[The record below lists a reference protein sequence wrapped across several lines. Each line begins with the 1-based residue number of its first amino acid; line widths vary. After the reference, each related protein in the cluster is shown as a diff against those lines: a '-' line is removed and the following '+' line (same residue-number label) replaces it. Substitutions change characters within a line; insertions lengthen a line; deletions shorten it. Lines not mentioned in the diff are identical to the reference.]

1 MEVYGK
7 FTEGSKRAIDIAK
20 NEAAAMG
27 HSLIGSEHLL
37 LGILQLQSPI
47 SSAFEN
53 AGITADIIRSRIIEL
68 VGDGSGTN
76 TKLLGFSQRTVQI
89 FEISHLTA
97 RQMGKSAVGIEHLMV
112 GILKEGKGIAVK
124 ILNDMNINLVSLEK
138 DILEISRKTEQE
150 VQKAKENEKSI
161 LRKYGIDLTED
172 ARAGKLDPVVGRER
186 EIERVI
192 QILSRR
198 TKNNPCLVGEP
209 GVGKTAIAEG
219 LARKITSGDIP
230 DNLRGKKLISLD
242 MPGLLAGSKFRGEFE
257 ERMKQAL
264 EEAKKDGK
272 VILFIDEMHTIIG
285 AGGGEGSIDASNI
298 LKPALSRGEVQV
310 IGATT
315 YTEYRKKVEKD
326 PALERR
332 FQQVQIDE
340 PSLTDAVEILSGLK
354 EEYEKHHHVKIT
366 DRAVYAAVSLSARY
380 IPDRF
385 LPDKA
390 VDLMD
395 EAAARIKLKTY
406 IKPDDVIEMEDE
418 LEEIIASKED
428 AIQKQNFEEAAS
440 LRDREQELNAKIK
453 EASAKME
460 EVYADKAVVTEEDIA
475 SIISG
480 WTGIPVERLNQ
491 SETDKLV
498 NIEETLKSR
507 IIGPEEPIVAISRA
521 IRRARVGLKDPKRPV
536 GSFLF
541 LGPTGVGKTELCKAL
556 AEALFGDEDSI
567 IRLDMSEY
575 MEKHSVSKI
584 IGSPPGYVGYEEG
597 GQLCEKIRRKPYSI
611 VLLDE
616 IEKAHPDVF
625 NILLQM
631 LEDGHVSDS
640 TGKMADFKN
649 AVIIMTSNVG
659 AHTIKKQKTL
669 GFSAGDDLDEKMNA
683 YEKMKDTIMGEL
695 NKTFRPE
702 FLNRLDEVIVFHRLE
717 QPEIRQII
725 DLMISD
731 LKERAKKLKMEMEVT
746 DEAKDLIFRE
756 GFDEQYGARPL
767 RRTITRLV
775 EDKFAEAILKWD
787 LKPGDT
793 VIVNAGGDRILL
805 EKGGERNG

>member
-507 IIGPEEPIVAISRA
+507 IIGQEEPIVAISRA

-640 TGKMADFKN
+640 KGKMADFKN

-775 EDKFAEAILKWD
+775 EDKFAEAILKGD